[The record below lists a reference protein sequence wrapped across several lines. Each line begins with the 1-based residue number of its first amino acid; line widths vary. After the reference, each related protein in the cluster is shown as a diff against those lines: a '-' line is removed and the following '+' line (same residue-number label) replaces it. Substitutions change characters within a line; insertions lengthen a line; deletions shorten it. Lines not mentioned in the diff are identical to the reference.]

1 MFASKSERKVH
12 YSIRKFSIGV
22 ASVVVAS
29 LFLGGVVHA
38 EGVRSKNNL
47 TVTSSG
53 QDISK
58 KYADEVESHLQS
70 ILKDVNKNLK
80 KVQHTQNVDF
90 NKKLSRIKTK
100 YLYGLKE
107 KSEAELTLKTKETKE
122 ELTAAFEQFKKDTLK
137 SGKKVAE
144 AEKKAKAQKEEDRRN
159 YPTNTYKTIELEIA
173 EAEVGVAKAELE
185 LEFAQAQVQIPQD
198 TEKIN
203 AAKSKVEAAK
213 SNVKKLEKIK
223 SDIEK
228 TYLYKLDNSTKETP
242 KSRVRRNSPQVGDSR
257 ELKETIDKAKETLS
271 TYMVTRLTKLDPSVF
286 WFADLLMDAKK
297 VVEEHKTKLEDA
309 SDKKSVEDLRKE
321 AEGKIESLIVTHQN
335 REKENQPAPQPGG
348 QAGGSMVVPPVTQ
361 TPPSTSQSPGQKAT
375 EAEKK
380 KLQDLIRQ
388 FQEALNK
395 LDDETKTVPDG
406 AKLTGEAGKAYNE
419 TRTYAKEVV
428 DKSKKLL
435 SQTAV
440 TMDELAM
447 QLTKLNDAM
456 SKLKEAKA
464 KLVPEV
470 KPQPENPEP
479 KPQPE
484 GEKPSVP
491 DINQEKE
498 KAKLAIATYMSKI
511 LDDIKKHHL
520 KKEKHHQIVA
530 LIKDLDKLKKQ
541 ALSEIDN
548 VNTKVEIE
556 NTVHKVFADMDTVV
570 TKFQKGLIQNTP
582 QVPEA
587 PKSPEVPKVS
597 DTPKAP
603 DTPQVPEAPK
613 SPEVPKVPE
622 APKAPDTPQVPEA
635 PKSPE
640 VPKVP
645 DTPKAPDTPQV
656 PEAPKSPEVPKVPDT
671 PKAPDTPQVPE
682 APKAP
687 DTPQIPEA
695 PAPETPKTGWKQE
708 NGMWYFYNTDGS
720 MATGWLEYNGSWYYL
735 NANGAMATG
744 WLEYNGSWY
753 YLNTNGAMETGWLEY
768 NGSWYYLNTNGAME
782 TGWLEYNGS
791 WYYLNANGSM
801 ATGWL
806 KDGDTWYYLEASGAM
821 KESQWFKVSDKWYY
835 VNGSGALAVNTTVGG
850 YRVNA
855 NGKWV
860 N

>member
-38 EGVRSKNNL
+38 EEVRRGNNL

-53 QDISK
+53 
-58 KYADEVESHLQS
+58 DEVESHYQS
-70 ILKDVNKNLK
+70 ILEKVRKSLEKDR
-80 KVQHTQNVDF
+80 HTQNVDLI
-90 NKKLSRIKTK
+90 KKLQDIKRT
-100 YLYGLKE
+100 YLYNLKE
-107 KSEAELTLKTKETKE
+107 KPEAELTSKTKKE
-122 ELTAAFEQFKKDTLK
+122 LDAAFEKFKKEPELTKKLAEAE
-137 SGKKVAE
+137 KKVAE
-144 AEKKAKAQKEEDRRN
+144 AEKKAKDQKEEDHRN

-185 LEFAQAQVQIPQD
+185 LAQAQVQIPQD

-203 AAKSKVEAAK
+203 AAKAKVEAAK

-228 TYLYKLDNSTKETP
+228 TYLYKLDNSTKKTP
-242 KSRVRRNSPQVGDSR
+242 KPRVRRNSPQVGDSR

-297 VVEEHKTKLEDA
+297 VVEEYKTKLEDA

-587 PKSPEVPKVS
+587 PK
-597 DTPKAP
+597 
-603 DTPQVPEAPK
+603 
-613 SPEVPKVPE
+613 
-622 APKAPDTPQVPEA
+622 APDTPQVPEA

-645 DTPKAPDTPQV
+645 DTP
-656 PEAPKSPEVPKVPDT
+656 
-671 PKAPDTPQVPE
+671 
-682 APKAP
+682 
-687 DTPQIPEA
+687 QIPEA
-695 PAPETPKTGWKQE
+695 PKTGWKQE

-735 NANGAMATG
+735 NANGAMA
-744 WLEYNGSWY
+744 
-753 YLNTNGAMETGWLEY
+753 
-768 NGSWYYLNTNGAME
+768 
-782 TGWLEYNGS
+782 
-791 WYYLNANGSM
+791 
-801 ATGWL
+801 
-806 KDGDTWYYLEASGAM
+806 
-821 KESQWFKVSDKWYY
+821 
-835 VNGSGALAVNTTVGG
+835 
-850 YRVNA
+850 
-855 NGKWV
+855 
-860 N
+860 

>member
-12 YSIRKFSIGV
+12 YSIRKFSVGV
-22 ASVVVAS
+22 ASVAVAS
-29 LFLGGVVHA
+29 LVMGSVVHA
-38 EGVRSKNNL
+38 TENERTTQVP
-47 TVTSSG
+47 TSSNRG
-53 QDISK
+53 KPERRKAAEQF
-58 KYADEVESHLQS
+58 DEY
-70 ILKDVNKNLK
+70 INKMIQLDK
-80 KVQHTQNVDF
+80 RKHTQNLAF
-90 NKKLSRIKTK
+90 NIKLSRIKTE
-100 YLYGLKE
+100 YLNGLKE
-107 KSEAELTLKTKETKE
+107 KSEAELPSKIKA
-122 ELTAAFEQFKKDTLK
+122 ELDAAFKQFKKDTLPTEPE
-137 SGKKVAE
+137 KKVAEAEKKVEE

-159 YPTNTYKTIELEIA
+159 YPTNTYKTLELEIA

-185 LEFAQAQVQIPQD
+185 LAQAQVQIPQD

-203 AAKSKVEAAK
+203 AAKAKVEAAK

-228 TYLYKLDNSTKETP
+228 TYLYKLDNSTKETPKPRVRRNSPEIKTKGRVKNYKEANIELSKYMTDLYKLDNSTKETP

-297 VVEEHKTKLEDA
+297 VVEEYKTKLEDA

-570 TKFQKGLIQNTP
+570 TKFKKGLTQ
-582 QVPEA
+582 
-587 PKSPEVPKVS
+587 
-597 DTPKAP
+597 DTPKEPDNKKPSAP
-603 DTPQVPEAPK
+603 KPDMQPSPQPEGKKPSVPAQPGTEDKKPSAPKPDMQPSPQPEGKKPSVPAQPGTEDKKPSAPKPDMQPSPQPEGKKPSVPAQPGTEDKKPSAPKPDMQPSPQPEGKKPSVPAQPGTEDKKPSAPKPDMQPSPQPEGKKPSVPEINQEK
-613 SPEVPKVPE
+613 E
-622 APKAPDTPQVPEA
+622 KAKLAVATEKKLP
-635 PKSPE
+635 S
-640 VPKVP
+640 
-645 DTPKAPDTPQV
+645 
-656 PEAPKSPEVPKVPDT
+656 
-671 PKAPDTPQVPE
+671 
-682 APKAP
+682 
-687 DTPQIPEA
+687 
-695 PAPETPKTGWKQE
+695 TGVAS
-708 NGMWYFYNTDGS
+708 NLV
-720 MATGWLEYNGSWYYL
+720 LEIIGLLGLIGTSFI
-735 NANGAMATG
+735 
-744 WLEYNGSWY
+744 
-753 YLNTNGAMETGWLEY
+753 
-768 NGSWYYLNTNGAME
+768 
-782 TGWLEYNGS
+782 
-791 WYYLNANGSM
+791 
-801 ATGWL
+801 
-806 KDGDTWYYLEASGAM
+806 AM
-821 KESQWFKVSDKWYY
+821 KRRK
-835 VNGSGALAVNTTVGG
+835 
-850 YRVNA
+850 
-855 NGKWV
+855 
-860 N
+860 

>member
-38 EGVRSKNNL
+38 EEVRRGNNL

-53 QDISK
+53 
-58 KYADEVESHLQS
+58 DEVESHYQS
-70 ILKDVNKNLK
+70 ILEKVRKSLEKDR
-80 KVQHTQNVDF
+80 HTQNVDLI
-90 NKKLSRIKTK
+90 KKLQDIKRT
-100 YLYGLKE
+100 YLYNLKE
-107 KSEAELTLKTKETKE
+107 KPEAELTSKTKKE
-122 ELTAAFEQFKKDTLK
+122 LDAAFEKFKKEPELT
-137 SGKKVAE
+137 KKLAE
-144 AEKKAKAQKEEDRRN
+144 AEKKAKDQKEEDHRN

-185 LEFAQAQVQIPQD
+185 LAQAQVQIPQD

-203 AAKSKVEAAK
+203 AAKAKVEAAK

-297 VVEEHKTKLEDA
+297 VVEEYKTKLEDA

-570 TKFQKGLIQNTP
+570 TKFQKGLTQ
-582 QVPEA
+582 
-587 PKSPEVPKVS
+587 
-597 DTPKAP
+597 DTPKEP
-603 DTPQVPEAPK
+603 GNKKPSAPK
-613 SPEVPKVPE
+613 PGMQPSPQPEVKPQLEKPK
-622 APKAPDTPQVPEA
+622 
-635 PKSPE
+635 PE
-640 VPKVP
+640 VKPQPEKPK
-645 DTPKAPDTPQV
+645 
-656 PEAPKSPEVPKVPDT
+656 PEVKPQPEKPKPEVKPQLEKPKPEVKPQLEKPKPDNSKPQADDKKPST
-671 PKAPDTPQVPE
+671 TNNLSKDKQPSNQASTNEKATNKPKKSLPS
-682 APKAP
+682 
-687 DTPQIPEA
+687 
-695 PAPETPKTGWKQE
+695 TGSISNLALE
-708 NGMWYFYNTDGS
+708 IAGLLTLAG
-720 MATGWLEYNGSWYYL
+720 ATIL
-735 NANGAMATG
+735 A
-744 WLEYNGSWY
+744 
-753 YLNTNGAMETGWLEY
+753 
-768 NGSWYYLNTNGAME
+768 
-782 TGWLEYNGS
+782 
-791 WYYLNANGSM
+791 
-801 ATGWL
+801 
-806 KDGDTWYYLEASGAM
+806 KKRM
-821 KESQWFKVSDKWYY
+821 K
-835 VNGSGALAVNTTVGG
+835 
-850 YRVNA
+850 
-855 NGKWV
+855 
-860 N
+860 

>member
-297 VVEEHKTKLEDA
+297 VVEEYKTKLEDA

-613 SPEVPKVPE
+613 
-622 APKAPDTPQVPEA
+622 
-635 PKSPE
+635 
-640 VPKVP
+640 
-645 DTPKAPDTPQV
+645 APDTPQV

-695 PAPETPKTGWKQE
+695 PAPETPAPAPEAPKTGWKQE

-735 NANGAMATG
+735 NANGAMA
-744 WLEYNGSWY
+744 
-753 YLNTNGAMETGWLEY
+753 
-768 NGSWYYLNTNGAME
+768 
-782 TGWLEYNGS
+782 
-791 WYYLNANGSM
+791 
-801 ATGWL
+801 
-806 KDGDTWYYLEASGAM
+806 
-821 KESQWFKVSDKWYY
+821 
-835 VNGSGALAVNTTVGG
+835 
-850 YRVNA
+850 
-855 NGKWV
+855 
-860 N
+860 

>member
-38 EGVRSKNNL
+38 EEVRRGNNL

-53 QDISK
+53 
-58 KYADEVESHLQS
+58 DEVESHYQS
-70 ILKDVNKNLK
+70 ILEKVRKSLEKDR
-80 KVQHTQNVDF
+80 HTQNVDLI
-90 NKKLSRIKTK
+90 KKLQDIKRT
-100 YLYGLKE
+100 YLYNLKE
-107 KSEAELTLKTKETKE
+107 KPEAELTSKTKKE
-122 ELTAAFEQFKKDTLK
+122 LDAAFEKFKKEPELT
-137 SGKKVAE
+137 KKLAE
-144 AEKKAKAQKEEDRRN
+144 AEKKAKDQKEEDHRN

-185 LEFAQAQVQIPQD
+185 LVQAQVQIPQD

-203 AAKSKVEAAK
+203 AAKAKVEAAK

-297 VVEEHKTKLEDA
+297 VVEEYKTKLEDA

-640 VPKVP
+640 VPKVSDTPKAP
-645 DTPKAPDTPQV
+645 DTPQVPEAPKSPEVPKVPEAPKAPDTPQV

-695 PAPETPKTGWKQE
+695 PAPETPAPAPEAPKTGWKQE

-735 NANGAMATG
+735 NANGAMA
-744 WLEYNGSWY
+744 
-753 YLNTNGAMETGWLEY
+753 TGWLEY

>member
-38 EGVRSKNNL
+38 EEVRRGNNL

-53 QDISK
+53 
-58 KYADEVESHLQS
+58 DEVESHYQS
-70 ILKDVNKNLK
+70 ILEKVRKSLEKDR
-80 KVQHTQNVDF
+80 HTQNVDLI
-90 NKKLSRIKTK
+90 KKLQDIKRT
-100 YLYGLKE
+100 YLYNLKE
-107 KSEAELTLKTKETKE
+107 KPEAELTSKTKKE
-122 ELTAAFEQFKKDTLK
+122 LDAAFEKFKKEPELT
-137 SGKKVAE
+137 KKLAE
-144 AEKKAKAQKEEDRRN
+144 AEKKAKDQKEEDHRN

-185 LEFAQAQVQIPQD
+185 LAQAQVQIPQD

-203 AAKSKVEAAK
+203 AAKAKVEAAK

-297 VVEEHKTKLEDA
+297 VVEEYKTKLEDA

-484 GEKPSVP
+484 VKPQPEKPKPEVKPQLEKPKPEVKPQPEKPKPEVKPQPEKPKPEVKPQLEKPKPEVKPQLEKPKP
-491 DINQEKE
+491 DNSKPQADDKKPSTTNNLSKDKQPSNQASTNE
-498 KAKLAIATYMSKI
+498 KATNKPKKSLPSTGSISNLALEIAGLLTLAGATI
-511 LDDIKKHHL
+511 LAKKR
-520 KKEKHHQIVA
+520 
-530 LIKDLDKLKKQ
+530 
-541 ALSEIDN
+541 
-548 VNTKVEIE
+548 
-556 NTVHKVFADMDTVV
+556 
-570 TKFQKGLIQNTP
+570 
-582 QVPEA
+582 
-587 PKSPEVPKVS
+587 
-597 DTPKAP
+597 
-603 DTPQVPEAPK
+603 
-613 SPEVPKVPE
+613 
-622 APKAPDTPQVPEA
+622 
-635 PKSPE
+635 
-640 VPKVP
+640 
-645 DTPKAPDTPQV
+645 
-656 PEAPKSPEVPKVPDT
+656 
-671 PKAPDTPQVPE
+671 
-682 APKAP
+682 
-687 DTPQIPEA
+687 
-695 PAPETPKTGWKQE
+695 
-708 NGMWYFYNTDGS
+708 
-720 MATGWLEYNGSWYYL
+720 
-735 NANGAMATG
+735 
-744 WLEYNGSWY
+744 
-753 YLNTNGAMETGWLEY
+753 
-768 NGSWYYLNTNGAME
+768 
-782 TGWLEYNGS
+782 
-791 WYYLNANGSM
+791 
-801 ATGWL
+801 
-806 KDGDTWYYLEASGAM
+806 M
-821 KESQWFKVSDKWYY
+821 K
-835 VNGSGALAVNTTVGG
+835 
-850 YRVNA
+850 
-855 NGKWV
+855 
-860 N
+860 

>member
-297 VVEEHKTKLEDA
+297 VVEEYKTKLEDA

-682 APKAP
+682 APKSPEVPKVPDTPKAPDTPQVPEAPKAP

-695 PAPETPKTGWKQE
+695 PAPETPAPAPEAPKTGWKQE

-753 YLNTNGAMETGWLEY
+753 
-768 NGSWYYLNTNGAME
+768 
-782 TGWLEYNGS
+782 
-791 WYYLNANGSM
+791 
-801 ATGWL
+801 
-806 KDGDTWYYLEASGAM
+806 
-821 KESQWFKVSDKWYY
+821 
-835 VNGSGALAVNTTVGG
+835 
-850 YRVNA
+850 
-855 NGKWV
+855 
-860 N
+860 

>member
-38 EGVRSKNNL
+38 EEVRRGNNL

-53 QDISK
+53 
-58 KYADEVESHLQS
+58 DEVESHYQS
-70 ILKDVNKNLK
+70 ILEKVRKSLEKDR
-80 KVQHTQNVDF
+80 HTQNVDLI
-90 NKKLSRIKTK
+90 KKLQDIKRT
-100 YLYGLKE
+100 YLYNLKE
-107 KSEAELTLKTKETKE
+107 KPEAELTSKTKKE
-122 ELTAAFEQFKKDTLK
+122 LDAAFEKFKKEPELT
-137 SGKKVAE
+137 KKLAE
-144 AEKKAKAQKEEDRRN
+144 AEKKAKDQKEEDHRN

-185 LEFAQAQVQIPQD
+185 LAQAQVQIPQD

-203 AAKSKVEAAK
+203 AAKAKVEAAK

-297 VVEEHKTKLEDA
+297 VVEEYKTKLEDA

-464 KLVPEV
+464 KLV
-470 KPQPENPEP
+470 PEP

-640 VPKVP
+640 VPKVS

-656 PEAPKSPEVPKVPDT
+656 PEAPKSPEVPKVPEA

-682 APKAP
+682 APAP
-687 DTPQIPEA
+687 ETPA
-695 PAPETPKTGWKQE
+695 PAPEAPKTGWKQE

-735 NANGAMATG
+735 NANGAMA
-744 WLEYNGSWY
+744 
-753 YLNTNGAMETGWLEY
+753 
-768 NGSWYYLNTNGAME
+768 
-782 TGWLEYNGS
+782 
-791 WYYLNANGSM
+791 
-801 ATGWL
+801 
-806 KDGDTWYYLEASGAM
+806 
-821 KESQWFKVSDKWYY
+821 
-835 VNGSGALAVNTTVGG
+835 
-850 YRVNA
+850 
-855 NGKWV
+855 
-860 N
+860 

>member
-297 VVEEHKTKLEDA
+297 VVEEYKTKLEDA

-587 PKSPEVPKVS
+587 PKSPEVPKV
-597 DTPKAP
+597 
-603 DTPQVPEAPK
+603 
-613 SPEVPKVPE
+613 
-622 APKAPDTPQVPEA
+622 
-635 PKSPE
+635 
-640 VPKVP
+640 
-645 DTPKAPDTPQV
+645 
-656 PEAPKSPEVPKVPDT
+656 PDT

-791 WYYLNANGSM
+791 WYYLNTNGAMETGWLEYNGSWYYLNANGSM

>member
-242 KSRVRRNSPQVGDSR
+242 KPRVRRNSPQVGDSR

-297 VVEEHKTKLEDA
+297 VVEEYKTKLEDA

-613 SPEVPKVPE
+613 
-622 APKAPDTPQVPEA
+622 
-635 PKSPE
+635 
-640 VPKVP
+640 
-645 DTPKAPDTPQV
+645 
-656 PEAPKSPEVPKVPDT
+656 
-671 PKAPDTPQVPE
+671 
-682 APKAP
+682 AP

-753 YLNTNGAMETGWLEY
+753 YLNTNGAMET
-768 NGSWYYLNTNGAME
+768 
-782 TGWLEYNGS
+782 
-791 WYYLNANGSM
+791 
-801 ATGWL
+801 
-806 KDGDTWYYLEASGAM
+806 
-821 KESQWFKVSDKWYY
+821 
-835 VNGSGALAVNTTVGG
+835 
-850 YRVNA
+850 
-855 NGKWV
+855 
-860 N
+860 

>member
-38 EGVRSKNNL
+38 EEVRRGNNL

-53 QDISK
+53 
-58 KYADEVESHLQS
+58 DEVESHYQS
-70 ILKDVNKNLK
+70 ILEKVRKSLEKDR
-80 KVQHTQNVDF
+80 HTQNVDLI
-90 NKKLSRIKTK
+90 KKLQDIKRT
-100 YLYGLKE
+100 YLYNLKE
-107 KSEAELTLKTKETKE
+107 KPEAELTSKTKKE
-122 ELTAAFEQFKKDTLK
+122 LDAAFEKFKKEPELTKKLAEAE
-137 SGKKVAE
+137 KKVAE
-144 AEKKAKAQKEEDRRN
+144 AEKKAKDQKEEDHRN

-185 LEFAQAQVQIPQD
+185 LAQAQVQIPQD

-203 AAKSKVEAAK
+203 AAKAKVEAAK

-228 TYLYKLDNSTKETP
+228 TYLYKLDNSTKKTPKPRVRRNSPEIKAKGRVKNYKEANIELSKYMTDLYKLDNSTKETP

-297 VVEEHKTKLEDA
+297 VVEEYKTKLEDA

-587 PKSPEVPKVS
+587 PK
-597 DTPKAP
+597 
-603 DTPQVPEAPK
+603 
-613 SPEVPKVPE
+613 
-622 APKAPDTPQVPEA
+622 
-635 PKSPE
+635 
-640 VPKVP
+640 
-645 DTPKAPDTPQV
+645 
-656 PEAPKSPEVPKVPDT
+656 
-671 PKAPDTPQVPE
+671 
-682 APKAP
+682 AP

-695 PAPETPKTGWKQE
+695 PAPETPAPAPEAPKTGWKQE

-735 NANGAMATG
+735 NANGAMATGWLEYNGSWYYLNTNGAMETG

>member
-297 VVEEHKTKLEDA
+297 VVEEYKTKLEDA

-682 APKAP
+682 APKSPEVPKVPDTPKAP

-695 PAPETPKTGWKQE
+695 PAPETPAPAPEAPKTGWKQE

-744 WLEYNGSWY
+744 WLEYNGSW
-753 YLNTNGAMETGWLEY
+753 
-768 NGSWYYLNTNGAME
+768 
-782 TGWLEYNGS
+782 
-791 WYYLNANGSM
+791 
-801 ATGWL
+801 
-806 KDGDTWYYLEASGAM
+806 
-821 KESQWFKVSDKWYY
+821 
-835 VNGSGALAVNTTVGG
+835 
-850 YRVNA
+850 
-855 NGKWV
+855 
-860 N
+860 

>member
-38 EGVRSKNNL
+38 EEVRRGNNL

-53 QDISK
+53 
-58 KYADEVESHLQS
+58 DEVESHYQS
-70 ILKDVNKNLK
+70 ILEKVRKSLEKDR
-80 KVQHTQNVDF
+80 HTQNVDLI
-90 NKKLSRIKTK
+90 KKLQDIKRT
-100 YLYGLKE
+100 YLYNLKE
-107 KSEAELTLKTKETKE
+107 KPEAELTSKTKKE
-122 ELTAAFEQFKKDTLK
+122 LDAAFEKFKKEPELT
-137 SGKKVAE
+137 KKLAE
-144 AEKKAKAQKEEDRRN
+144 AEKKAKDQKEEDHRN

-185 LEFAQAQVQIPQD
+185 LVQAQVQIPQD

-203 AAKSKVEAAK
+203 AAKAKVEAAK

-297 VVEEHKTKLEDA
+297 VVEEYKTKLEDA

-587 PKSPEVPKVS
+587 PK
-597 DTPKAP
+597 
-603 DTPQVPEAPK
+603 
-613 SPEVPKVPE
+613 
-622 APKAPDTPQVPEA
+622 
-635 PKSPE
+635 
-640 VPKVP
+640 
-645 DTPKAPDTPQV
+645 
-656 PEAPKSPEVPKVPDT
+656 
-671 PKAPDTPQVPE
+671 
-682 APKAP
+682 AP

-695 PAPETPKTGWKQE
+695 PAPETPAPAPEAPKTGWKQE

-735 NANGAMATG
+735 NANGAMA
-744 WLEYNGSWY
+744 
-753 YLNTNGAMETGWLEY
+753 
-768 NGSWYYLNTNGAME
+768 
-782 TGWLEYNGS
+782 
-791 WYYLNANGSM
+791 
-801 ATGWL
+801 
-806 KDGDTWYYLEASGAM
+806 
-821 KESQWFKVSDKWYY
+821 
-835 VNGSGALAVNTTVGG
+835 
-850 YRVNA
+850 
-855 NGKWV
+855 
-860 N
+860 

>member
-297 VVEEHKTKLEDA
+297 VVEEYKTKLEDA

-335 REKENQPAPQPGG
+335 REKENQPALQPGG

-682 APKAP
+682 APKSPEVPKVPDTPKAPDTPQVPEAPKAP

-695 PAPETPKTGWKQE
+695 PAPETPAPAPEAPKTGWKQE

-744 WLEYNGSWY
+744 WLEYN
-753 YLNTNGAMETGWLEY
+753 
-768 NGSWYYLNTNGAME
+768 
-782 TGWLEYNGS
+782 
-791 WYYLNANGSM
+791 
-801 ATGWL
+801 
-806 KDGDTWYYLEASGAM
+806 
-821 KESQWFKVSDKWYY
+821 
-835 VNGSGALAVNTTVGG
+835 
-850 YRVNA
+850 
-855 NGKWV
+855 
-860 N
+860 

>member
-38 EGVRSKNNL
+38 EEVRRGNNL

-53 QDISK
+53 
-58 KYADEVESHLQS
+58 DEVESHYQS
-70 ILKDVNKNLK
+70 ILEKVRKSLEKDR
-80 KVQHTQNVDF
+80 HTQNVDLI
-90 NKKLSRIKTK
+90 KKLQDIKRT
-100 YLYGLKE
+100 YLYSLKE
-107 KSEAELTLKTKETKE
+107 KPEAELTSKTKK

-228 TYLYKLDNSTKETP
+228 TYLSKLDNSTKETPKPRVRRNSPEIKAKGRVKNYEEANIELSKYMTDLYKLDNSTKETP

-297 VVEEHKTKLEDA
+297 VVEEYKTKLEDA

-682 APKAP
+682 APKSPEVPKVPDTPKAPDTPQVPEAPKAP

-735 NANGAMATG
+735 NANGAMA
-744 WLEYNGSWY
+744 
-753 YLNTNGAMETGWLEY
+753 
-768 NGSWYYLNTNGAME
+768 
-782 TGWLEYNGS
+782 
-791 WYYLNANGSM
+791 
-801 ATGWL
+801 
-806 KDGDTWYYLEASGAM
+806 
-821 KESQWFKVSDKWYY
+821 
-835 VNGSGALAVNTTVGG
+835 
-850 YRVNA
+850 
-855 NGKWV
+855 
-860 N
+860 

>member
-242 KSRVRRNSPQVGDSR
+242 KPRVRRNSPQVGDSR

-297 VVEEHKTKLEDA
+297 VVEEYKTKLEDA

-520 KKEKHHQIVA
+520 KKEKHHLKKEKHHQIVA

-682 APKAP
+682 APKSPEVPKVPDTPKAPDTPQVPEAPKAP

-695 PAPETPKTGWKQE
+695 PAPETPAPAPEAPKTGWKQE

-735 NANGAMATG
+735 NANGAMA
-744 WLEYNGSWY
+744 
-753 YLNTNGAMETGWLEY
+753 
-768 NGSWYYLNTNGAME
+768 
-782 TGWLEYNGS
+782 
-791 WYYLNANGSM
+791 
-801 ATGWL
+801 
-806 KDGDTWYYLEASGAM
+806 
-821 KESQWFKVSDKWYY
+821 
-835 VNGSGALAVNTTVGG
+835 
-850 YRVNA
+850 
-855 NGKWV
+855 
-860 N
+860 

>member
-297 VVEEHKTKLEDA
+297 VVEEYKTKLEDA

-587 PKSPEVPKVS
+587 PKSPEVTKVS

-695 PAPETPKTGWKQE
+695 PAPETPAPAPEAPKTGWKQE

-735 NANGAMATG
+735 NANGAMA
-744 WLEYNGSWY
+744 
-753 YLNTNGAMETGWLEY
+753 
-768 NGSWYYLNTNGAME
+768 
-782 TGWLEYNGS
+782 
-791 WYYLNANGSM
+791 
-801 ATGWL
+801 
-806 KDGDTWYYLEASGAM
+806 
-821 KESQWFKVSDKWYY
+821 
-835 VNGSGALAVNTTVGG
+835 
-850 YRVNA
+850 
-855 NGKWV
+855 
-860 N
+860 

>member
-38 EGVRSKNNL
+38 EEVRRGNNL

-53 QDISK
+53 
-58 KYADEVESHLQS
+58 DEVESHYQS
-70 ILKDVNKNLK
+70 ILEKVRKSLEKDR
-80 KVQHTQNVDF
+80 HTQNVDLI
-90 NKKLSRIKTK
+90 KKLQDIKRT
-100 YLYGLKE
+100 YLYNLKE
-107 KSEAELTLKTKETKE
+107 KPEAELTSKTKKE
-122 ELTAAFEQFKKDTLK
+122 LDAAFEKFKKEPELT
-137 SGKKVAE
+137 KKLAE
-144 AEKKAKAQKEEDRRN
+144 AEKKAKDQKEEDHRN

-185 LEFAQAQVQIPQD
+185 LVQAQVQIPQD

-203 AAKSKVEAAK
+203 AAKAKVEAAK
-213 SNVKKLEKIK
+213 SNVKKLEKLNQILK
-223 SDIEK
+223 KRICIN
-228 TYLYKLDNSTKETP
+228 LDNSTKETP

-297 VVEEHKTKLEDA
+297 VVEEYKTKLEDA

-656 PEAPKSPEVPKVPDT
+656 PEAPK
-671 PKAPDTPQVPE
+671 
-682 APKAP
+682 AP

-695 PAPETPKTGWKQE
+695 PAPETPAPAPEAPKTGWKQE

>member
-297 VVEEHKTKLEDA
+297 VVEEYKTKLEDA

-682 APKAP
+682 APKSPEVPKVPDTPKAPDTSQVPEAPKAP

-695 PAPETPKTGWKQE
+695 PAPETPAPAPEAPKTGWKQE

-753 YLNTNGAMETGWLEY
+753 YLNT
-768 NGSWYYLNTNGAME
+768 
-782 TGWLEYNGS
+782 
-791 WYYLNANGSM
+791 
-801 ATGWL
+801 
-806 KDGDTWYYLEASGAM
+806 
-821 KESQWFKVSDKWYY
+821 
-835 VNGSGALAVNTTVGG
+835 
-850 YRVNA
+850 
-855 NGKWV
+855 
-860 N
+860 

>member
-242 KSRVRRNSPQVGDSR
+242 KPRVRRNSPQVGDSR

-297 VVEEHKTKLEDA
+297 VVEEYKTKLEDA

-682 APKAP
+682 AP
-687 DTPQIPEA
+687 
-695 PAPETPKTGWKQE
+695 APETPKTGWKQE

-753 YLNTNGAMETGWLEY
+753 YLNT
-768 NGSWYYLNTNGAME
+768 
-782 TGWLEYNGS
+782 
-791 WYYLNANGSM
+791 
-801 ATGWL
+801 
-806 KDGDTWYYLEASGAM
+806 
-821 KESQWFKVSDKWYY
+821 
-835 VNGSGALAVNTTVGG
+835 
-850 YRVNA
+850 
-855 NGKWV
+855 
-860 N
+860 

>member
-38 EGVRSKNNL
+38 EEVRRGNNL

-53 QDISK
+53 
-58 KYADEVESHLQS
+58 DEVESHYQS
-70 ILKDVNKNLK
+70 ILEKVRKSLEKDR
-80 KVQHTQNVDF
+80 HTQNVDLI
-90 NKKLSRIKTK
+90 KKLQDIKRT
-100 YLYGLKE
+100 YLYSLKE
-107 KSEAELTLKTKETKE
+107 KPEAELTSKTKK

-228 TYLYKLDNSTKETP
+228 TYLSKLDNSTKETP
-242 KSRVRRNSPQVGDSR
+242 KPRVRRNSPQVGDSR

-297 VVEEHKTKLEDA
+297 VVEEYKTKLEDA

-587 PKSPEVPKVS
+587 PK
-597 DTPKAP
+597 
-603 DTPQVPEAPK
+603 
-613 SPEVPKVPE
+613 
-622 APKAPDTPQVPEA
+622 
-635 PKSPE
+635 
-640 VPKVP
+640 
-645 DTPKAPDTPQV
+645 
-656 PEAPKSPEVPKVPDT
+656 
-671 PKAPDTPQVPE
+671 
-682 APKAP
+682 AP

-695 PAPETPKTGWKQE
+695 PA
-708 NGMWYFYNTDGS
+708 
-720 MATGWLEYNGSWYYL
+720 
-735 NANGAMATG
+735 
-744 WLEYNGSWY
+744 
-753 YLNTNGAMETGWLEY
+753 
-768 NGSWYYLNTNGAME
+768 
-782 TGWLEYNGS
+782 
-791 WYYLNANGSM
+791 
-801 ATGWL
+801 
-806 KDGDTWYYLEASGAM
+806 
-821 KESQWFKVSDKWYY
+821 
-835 VNGSGALAVNTTVGG
+835 
-850 YRVNA
+850 
-855 NGKWV
+855 
-860 N
+860 

>member
-38 EGVRSKNNL
+38 EEVRRGNNL

-53 QDISK
+53 
-58 KYADEVESHLQS
+58 DEVESHYQS
-70 ILKDVNKNLK
+70 ILEKVRKSLEKDR
-80 KVQHTQNVDF
+80 HTQNVDLI
-90 NKKLSRIKTK
+90 KKLQDIKRT
-100 YLYGLKE
+100 YLYNLKE
-107 KSEAELTLKTKETKE
+107 KPEAELTSKTKKE
-122 ELTAAFEQFKKDTLK
+122 LDAAFEKFKKEPELT
-137 SGKKVAE
+137 KKLAE
-144 AEKKAKAQKEEDRRN
+144 AEKKAKDQKEEDHRN

-185 LEFAQAQVQIPQD
+185 LVQAQVQIPQD

-203 AAKSKVEAAK
+203 AAKAKVEAAK

-297 VVEEHKTKLEDA
+297 VVEEYKTKLEDA

-613 SPEVPKVPE
+613 
-622 APKAPDTPQVPEA
+622 
-635 PKSPE
+635 
-640 VPKVP
+640 
-645 DTPKAPDTPQV
+645 
-656 PEAPKSPEVPKVPDT
+656 
-671 PKAPDTPQVPE
+671 
-682 APKAP
+682 AP

-695 PAPETPKTGWKQE
+695 PAPETPAPAPEAPKTGWKQE

-735 NANGAMATG
+735 NANGAMA
-744 WLEYNGSWY
+744 
-753 YLNTNGAMETGWLEY
+753 TGWLEY

>member
-1 MFASKSERKVH
+1 M
-12 YSIRKFSIGV
+12 RKFSIGV

-242 KSRVRRNSPQVGDSR
+242 KPRVRRNSPQVGDSR

-297 VVEEHKTKLEDA
+297 VVEEYKTKLEDA

-682 APKAP
+682 APKSPEVPKVPDTPKAPDTPQVPEAPKAP

-695 PAPETPKTGWKQE
+695 PAPETPAPAPEAPKTGWKQE

-735 NANGAMATG
+735 NANGAMA
-744 WLEYNGSWY
+744 
-753 YLNTNGAMETGWLEY
+753 
-768 NGSWYYLNTNGAME
+768 
-782 TGWLEYNGS
+782 
-791 WYYLNANGSM
+791 
-801 ATGWL
+801 
-806 KDGDTWYYLEASGAM
+806 
-821 KESQWFKVSDKWYY
+821 
-835 VNGSGALAVNTTVGG
+835 
-850 YRVNA
+850 
-855 NGKWV
+855 
-860 N
+860 

>member
-297 VVEEHKTKLEDA
+297 VVEEYKTKLEDA

-613 SPEVPKVPE
+613 
-622 APKAPDTPQVPEA
+622 
-635 PKSPE
+635 
-640 VPKVP
+640 
-645 DTPKAPDTPQV
+645 
-656 PEAPKSPEVPKVPDT
+656 
-671 PKAPDTPQVPE
+671 
-682 APKAP
+682 AP

>member
-297 VVEEHKTKLEDA
+297 VVEEYKTKLEDA

-603 DTPQVPEAPK
+603 D
-613 SPEVPKVPE
+613 
-622 APKAPDTPQVPEA
+622 
-635 PKSPE
+635 
-640 VPKVP
+640 
-645 DTPKAPDTPQV
+645 
-656 PEAPKSPEVPKVPDT
+656 
-671 PKAPDTPQVPE
+671 
-682 APKAP
+682 
-687 DTPQIPEA
+687 
-695 PAPETPKTGWKQE
+695 
-708 NGMWYFYNTDGS
+708 
-720 MATGWLEYNGSWYYL
+720 
-735 NANGAMATG
+735 
-744 WLEYNGSWY
+744 
-753 YLNTNGAMETGWLEY
+753 
-768 NGSWYYLNTNGAME
+768 
-782 TGWLEYNGS
+782 
-791 WYYLNANGSM
+791 
-801 ATGWL
+801 
-806 KDGDTWYYLEASGAM
+806 
-821 KESQWFKVSDKWYY
+821 
-835 VNGSGALAVNTTVGG
+835 
-850 YRVNA
+850 
-855 NGKWV
+855 
-860 N
+860 

>member
-297 VVEEHKTKLEDA
+297 VVEEYKTKLEDA

-556 NTVHKVFADMDTVV
+556 NTVHKIFADVDAVV
-570 TKFQKGLIQNTP
+570 TKFKKGLTQ
-582 QVPEA
+582 
-587 PKSPEVPKVS
+587 
-597 DTPKAP
+597 DTPKEP
-603 DTPQVPEAPK
+603 D
-613 SPEVPKVPE
+613 
-622 APKAPDTPQVPEA
+622 
-635 PKSPE
+635 
-640 VPKVP
+640 
-645 DTPKAPDTPQV
+645 
-656 PEAPKSPEVPKVPDT
+656 
-671 PKAPDTPQVPE
+671 
-682 APKAP
+682 
-687 DTPQIPEA
+687 
-695 PAPETPKTGWKQE
+695 
-708 NGMWYFYNTDGS
+708 
-720 MATGWLEYNGSWYYL
+720 
-735 NANGAMATG
+735 
-744 WLEYNGSWY
+744 
-753 YLNTNGAMETGWLEY
+753 
-768 NGSWYYLNTNGAME
+768 
-782 TGWLEYNGS
+782 
-791 WYYLNANGSM
+791 
-801 ATGWL
+801 
-806 KDGDTWYYLEASGAM
+806 
-821 KESQWFKVSDKWYY
+821 
-835 VNGSGALAVNTTVGG
+835 
-850 YRVNA
+850 
-855 NGKWV
+855 
-860 N
+860 

>member
-38 EGVRSKNNL
+38 EEVRRGNNL

-53 QDISK
+53 
-58 KYADEVESHLQS
+58 DEVESHYQS
-70 ILKDVNKNLK
+70 ILEKVRKSLEKDR
-80 KVQHTQNVDF
+80 HTQNVDLI
-90 NKKLSRIKTK
+90 KKLQDIKRT
-100 YLYGLKE
+100 YLYSLKE
-107 KSEAELTLKTKETKE
+107 KPEAELTSKTKK

-228 TYLYKLDNSTKETP
+228 TYLSKLDNSTKETP
-242 KSRVRRNSPQVGDSR
+242 KPRVRRNSPQVGDSR

-297 VVEEHKTKLEDA
+297 VVEEYKTKLEDA

-587 PKSPEVPKVS
+587 PKSPEVPKV
-597 DTPKAP
+597 
-603 DTPQVPEAPK
+603 
-613 SPEVPKVPE
+613 
-622 APKAPDTPQVPEA
+622 
-635 PKSPE
+635 
-640 VPKVP
+640 
-645 DTPKAPDTPQV
+645 
-656 PEAPKSPEVPKVPDT
+656 
-671 PKAPDTPQVPE
+671 PE

-695 PAPETPKTGWKQE
+695 PA
-708 NGMWYFYNTDGS
+708 
-720 MATGWLEYNGSWYYL
+720 
-735 NANGAMATG
+735 
-744 WLEYNGSWY
+744 
-753 YLNTNGAMETGWLEY
+753 
-768 NGSWYYLNTNGAME
+768 
-782 TGWLEYNGS
+782 
-791 WYYLNANGSM
+791 
-801 ATGWL
+801 
-806 KDGDTWYYLEASGAM
+806 
-821 KESQWFKVSDKWYY
+821 
-835 VNGSGALAVNTTVGG
+835 
-850 YRVNA
+850 
-855 NGKWV
+855 
-860 N
+860 

>member
-242 KSRVRRNSPQVGDSR
+242 KPRVRRNSPQVGDSR

-297 VVEEHKTKLEDA
+297 VVEEYKTKLEDA

-682 APKAP
+682 APKSPEVPKVPDTPKAPDTPQVPEAPKAP

-695 PAPETPKTGWKQE
+695 PAPETPAPAPEAPKTGWKQE

-753 YLNTNGAMETGWLEY
+753 Y
-768 NGSWYYLNTNGAME
+768 
-782 TGWLEYNGS
+782 
-791 WYYLNANGSM
+791 
-801 ATGWL
+801 
-806 KDGDTWYYLEASGAM
+806 
-821 KESQWFKVSDKWYY
+821 
-835 VNGSGALAVNTTVGG
+835 
-850 YRVNA
+850 
-855 NGKWV
+855 
-860 N
+860 

>member
-297 VVEEHKTKLEDA
+297 VVEEYKTKLEDA

-470 KPQPENPEP
+470 KPQLENPEP

-682 APKAP
+682 APKSPEVPKVPDTPKAPDTPQVPEAPKAP

-695 PAPETPKTGWKQE
+695 PAPETPAPETPAPAPEAPKTGWKQE

-735 NANGAMATG
+735 NANGAMA
-744 WLEYNGSWY
+744 
-753 YLNTNGAMETGWLEY
+753 
-768 NGSWYYLNTNGAME
+768 
-782 TGWLEYNGS
+782 
-791 WYYLNANGSM
+791 
-801 ATGWL
+801 
-806 KDGDTWYYLEASGAM
+806 
-821 KESQWFKVSDKWYY
+821 
-835 VNGSGALAVNTTVGG
+835 
-850 YRVNA
+850 
-855 NGKWV
+855 
-860 N
+860 